1 MCNILPL
8 QAVPSALLCFC
19 TLSVISL
26 SRAEPSPSTLDGD
39 GPVPSPESTRFGLFN
54 LLDHRSAYGQG
65 VFPEP
70 FLVDDSNLETG
81 EGRLDWLHT
90 STKIQRSD
98 LITAEVEKGF
108 ELLTLELEVPFER
121 DISDGQVSEGF
132 GNIDIGARYPVFQ
145 YVSGNG
151 LIDSTFGVGVEVGV
165 PVHSSVS
172 KNTELVP
179 KVFNDLKLGNHLTL
193 QSIFGYS
200 TLFGGGD
207 DGGLQT
213 FEYGFVVGY
222 TIQHAELPL
231 PGVLQLIPMFE
242 LSGATE
248 LNKENRGHTSTL
260 GDVGIRANLRTLG
273 SVQPRLGVAFVF
285 PLDRG
290 AREDVHWGVLTSL
303 VFGIEREPEKISEAN
318 YDQGRGS
325 AVRDGN

>member
-1 MCNILPL
+1 MP
-8 QAVPSALLCFC
+8 
-19 TLSVISL
+19 
-26 SRAEPSPSTLDGD
+26 DGD
-39 GPVPSPESTRFGLFN
+39 ASPQPAESTRYGLFN

-70 FLVDDSNLETG
+70 FLVDDSDLETG

-90 STKIQRSD
+90 SAKNQRSD
-98 LITAEVEKGF
+98 LLTAEVEKGF
-108 ELLTLELEVPFER
+108 GLLTLELEVPFER
-121 DISDGQVSEGF
+121 DISDGQVSEGI

-179 KVFNDLKLGNHLTL
+179 KIFNDLKLGNHLTL
-193 QSIFGYS
+193 QSIVGYS
-200 TLFGGGD
+200 TLFGSGD

-213 FEYGFVVGY
+213 FEYGFVLGY
-222 TIQHAELPL
+222 TIQHPELPL

-242 LSGATE
+242 LSGETD
-248 LNKENRGHTSTL
+248 LNKEDRGRTSTL
-260 GDVGIRANLRTLG
+260 GDVGFRANLKTLG

-285 PLDRG
+285 PIDRG
-290 AREDVHWGVLTSL
+290 AREDVHWGVVTSL
-303 VFGIEREPEKISEAN
+303 VFE
-318 YDQGRGS
+318 Y
-325 AVRDGN
+325 